1 MSTIVGSGAVSDNI
15 DEMVQ
20 IVRTD
25 VYERWA
31 RKLKDRNAVAR
42 LSVAIRKLSLGKFG
56 DVKSVGGGVSEVR
69 IDHGPGYRLYFT
81 RRQSGEIVI
90 LLCGG
95 TKQKT
100 VSIAMAGKIELKP
113 WDVTEYLDSEE
124 MIAEYLAVV
133 FEEGDAE
140 LIRVALNDVARA
152 RGMSDLQRQT
162 GLSRSALYKA
172 LGEGGNPTLD
182 TLLAILKALGVK
194 MSVVG

>member
-1 MSTIVGSGAVSDNI
+1 MTPTVFLSTIVGSGAVSDNI

-95 TKQKT
+95 TKQRQGAD
-100 VSIAMAGKIELKP
+100 I
-113 WDVTEYLDSEE
+113 
-124 MIAEYLAVV
+124 
-133 FEEGDAE
+133 
-140 LIRVALNDVARA
+140 ARA
-152 RGMSDLQRQT
+152 REMAKKL
-162 GLSRSALYKA
+162 
-172 LGEGGNPTLD
+172 
-182 TLLAILKALGVK
+182 
-194 MSVVG
+194 

>member
-1 MSTIVGSGAVSDNI
+1 VSAV
-15 DEMVQ
+15 
-20 IVRTD
+20 
-25 VYERWA
+25 
-31 RKLKDRNAVAR
+31 
-42 LSVAIRKLSLGKFG
+42 
-56 DVKSVGGGVSEVR
+56 
-69 IDHGPGYRLYFT
+69 
-81 RRQSGEIVI
+81 
-90 LLCGG
+90 
-95 TKQKT
+95 
-100 VSIAMAGKIELKP
+100 MADKIELKP

-152 RGMSDLQRQT
+152 RGMSDLQKQT

>member
-1 MSTIVGSGAVSDNI
+1 
-15 DEMVQ
+15 
-20 IVRTD
+20 
-25 VYERWA
+25 
-31 RKLKDRNAVAR
+31 
-42 LSVAIRKLSLGKFG
+42 
-56 DVKSVGGGVSEVR
+56 
-69 IDHGPGYRLYFT
+69 
-81 RRQSGEIVI
+81 
-90 LLCGG
+90 
-95 TKQKT
+95 
-100 VSIAMAGKIELKP
+100 MADKIELKP

-152 RGMSDLQRQT
+152 RGMSDLQKQT
-162 GLSRSALYKA
+162 GLARSALYKA